1 MNREEDMAGNF
12 TICVGT
18 VGSGIWLSRNG
29 GDEWQRVRAGVDGE
43 SRVYGL
49 SVHPTEPRT
58 IFAGGNGGIFRSRDG
73 GQSFEHLDSP
83 MNAME
88 VWKIAVDPVD
98 PDIIFA
104 GTRPAALFRSTDAGR
119 TWQKLPAEIVD
130 ECPNVGVP
138 RVTALTVDPSDH
150 RVIWAGIEV
159 DGVRRSTD
167 GGDTWSRIANIYDLD
182 IHDIAVTVNGG
193 TTVLTSTPGEIF
205 ASTDRG
211 ENWRGLDVRDQFRL
225 RYCRG
230 LAQKADDPKTIFVA
244 TGDAAV
250 GSTGAIQRTQN
261 GGRSWEALPLPA
273 EPNSPIWAFATH
285 AADPGLIV
293 ACSHY
298 GELYA
303 SGNAGDSWN
312 KLPREFTEIRSL
324 SWVPN

>member
-1 MNREEDMAGNF
+1 MAGNY
-12 TICVGT
+12 TICIGT
-18 VGSGIWLSRNG
+18 IGSGAWLSRDG
-29 GDEWQRVRAGVDGE
+29 GDEWHRVRAGLDGE
-43 SRVYGL
+43 SRVYGM
-49 SVHPTEPRT
+49 SVHPHEPRT
-58 IFAGGNGGIFRSRDG
+58 IFAGANGGLFCSRDG

-88 VWKIAVDPVD
+88 VWKIAVDPTN

-104 GTRPAALFRSTDAGR
+104 GTRPAALFRSNDAGR
-119 TWQKLPAEIVD
+119 SWKKLAAEIVD

-138 RVTALTVDPSDH
+138 RVTALTVDGSDP

-167 GGDTWSRIANIYDLD
+167 GGDSWSRVEAIHDPD
-182 IHDIAVTVNGG
+182 IHDIAVTVNGA
-193 TTVLTSTPGEIF
+193 TTAFVSTPGEIF

-211 ENWRGLDVRDQFRL
+211 DNWRGLEVRDSFKL

-230 LAQKADDPKTIFVA
+230 LAQKSDDPATLFVA
-244 TGDAAV
+244 TGDSAL
-250 GSTGAIQRTQN
+250 GNTGAIQRSN
-261 GGRSWEALPLPA
+261 DGGRHWQALPLPV

-285 AADPGLIV
+285 AADPGRVI

-303 SGNAGDSWN
+303 SQNAGDSWQ
-312 KLPREFTEIRSL
+312 KLRREFTEIRSL